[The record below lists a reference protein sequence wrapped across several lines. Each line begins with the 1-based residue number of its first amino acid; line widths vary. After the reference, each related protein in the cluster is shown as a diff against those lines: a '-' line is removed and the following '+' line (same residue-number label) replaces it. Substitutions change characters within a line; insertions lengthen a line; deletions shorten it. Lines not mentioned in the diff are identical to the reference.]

1 MTIYKAIEE
10 KLPEGSGGSE
20 KSRWEESPQ
29 SASELL
35 LRTADADLRMLLVEA
50 FQASAQVEET

>member
-1 MTIYKAIEE
+1 MTIYKAKAE

-20 KSRWEESPQ
+20 KSRWGASPQ

-35 LRTADADLRMLLVEA
+35 FKTSHADLRMLLVEGTE
-50 FQASAQVEET
+50 ASALVEEA